1 MTDFNSSL
9 TGQQIENV
17 LTGVRSVVGVLKRE
31 GENSYSA
38 ATASDI
44 GAVGEAPNDSRQYA
58 RKNKSWVVVQ
68 GGGGGG
74 ADLPWATPQD
84 YGAAGDGTTDD
95 WSAIQNAING
105 NQIVYI
111 PFTESGYKISRTLV
125 ISGKNQVIFG
135 ANGGYVANPELDS
148 LSRISPTQNFQG
160 TELIKLDSRAESCTL
175 KGLHLMCE
183 DLYSG
188 RVRTAIDGILI
199 KGKSDSHGYH
209 LIEDMVLRS
218 ITGDGLICENSCW
231 GNKINR
237 VTIDECIDNG
247 FVYYGTDSFINDVVV
262 SKCGKH
268 GFVVATLNTQL
279 THTGGANVF
288 KGCKAYCN
296 ALDYNS
302 SNPVDYYG
310 FYVAGGHNR
319 FVGCNSQQNCGGG
332 VYISGYFNIFE
343 SAVIDGNG
351 WNGKTSSGTVS
362 GRYQEHPDNAVGLFI
377 NGIGNRVTGS
387 ILNNWLRGHIATAV
401 EIGSEA
407 YGENIIDV
415 TADNMVRSYG
425 NQTST
430 SADYSGMVL
439 LKEPYVNDSNIININ
454 GKSRRKIPK
463 QYIELD
469 EADVRTINLTVTD
482 RTAHELSAEL
492 DAEYSGG
499 RLLEVWLHNP
509 NISKRYFV
517 FTCKASV
524 PKPHRVLTRLKCSWS
539 GSGTGKSAV
548 ELQPIGKTNDDTVNN
563 LSATYSDKPED
574 IIAVFDL
581 DDPQYGISAEDK
593 AAMTYIVPQFRV
605 MYNAAES
612 GEVLYLKDI
621 AWYEAAA
628 NPVFEDRER
637 ESGGGGGSDE
647 LWRPSVDSDGDISWL
662 KSTSQ
667 TPPAVQNIKGPAG
680 ADGQDGA
687 DGADGITPTIG
698 INGNW
703 YLGSTDTGK
712 PSRGEQGIQGIQGIQ
727 GPAGADGLTTSVT
740 VNGET
745 FTQSGGNIN
754 LGTVLRQHQS
764 LAAYRTSAAQ
774 DVIDATKADKALIKT
789 AMDSVATVNTQYF
802 LGTQSAVSITLP
814 STGISVGD
822 EILVC
827 FTSGATAATLTCNL
841 TGFDFTPKANKTS
854 WLKFTCYDATNGDW
868 LVETKGG

>member
-362 GRYQEHPDNAVGLFI
+362 GRYQAHPDNAVGLFI

-430 SADYSGMVL
+430 STNYSGMAL

-482 RTAHELSAEL
+482 RTAYDLSAEL

-628 NPVFEDRER
+628 NPVFEDRE
-637 ESGGGGGSDE
+637 
-647 LWRPSVDSDGDISWL
+647 
-662 KSTSQ
+662 
-667 TPPAVQNIKGPAG
+667 
-680 ADGQDGA
+680 
-687 DGADGITPTIG
+687 
-698 INGNW
+698 
-703 YLGSTDTGK
+703 
-712 PSRGEQGIQGIQGIQ
+712 
-727 GPAGADGLTTSVT
+727 
-740 VNGET
+740 
-745 FTQSGGNIN
+745 
-754 LGTVLRQHQS
+754 
-764 LAAYRTSAAQ
+764 
-774 DVIDATKADKALIKT
+774 
-789 AMDSVATVNTQYF
+789 
-802 LGTQSAVSITLP
+802 
-814 STGISVGD
+814 
-822 EILVC
+822 
-827 FTSGATAATLTCNL
+827 
-841 TGFDFTPKANKTS
+841 
-854 WLKFTCYDATNGDW
+854 
-868 LVETKGG
+868 